1 MEHVQDQLP
10 AGFSS
15 QMGPFAIV
23 PIWIFEHELK
33 PVELKVWISIR
44 SFCGSNGV
52 CWPKATSI
60 AERAHVSVSAVHNSV
75 SSLRTKDL
83 LKTRQKRRVDGSVAY
98 LIYTVPDLDPA
109 KYAVTALE
117 TNSHKGTSSNE
128 EPATTSR
135 NKASSLVE
143 TGSSFEE
150 PATTSENTT
159 FSQVATGY
167 SNEEGVYLKRVRQ
180 EVIKGTNQKPSSS
193 GASYRD
199 RIAVLTGADDD
210 GIDLVIDKI
219 KSSTKKPVRNLG
231 ALIRSISDQ
240 DIVDHHASLA
250 PAPKPAVMPVA
261 ARRCPAHPGATSW
274 PCSSCAGDVKAGED
288 PFKGREDRPVGW
300 FEAHPLALR
309 LVEREPAEPEP
320 VWVSP
325 VFDAESE
332 DWVTEGNA
340 GGDCVESPVSESCTN
355 PMCRDGYI
363 NLGASG
369 RRPCRVCGGPLATGK
384 PASVASV
391 LGSFA
396 SSFGG
401 M

>member
-1 MEHVQDQLP
+1 MEHVQHDDQLEI
-10 AGFSS
+10 GLSS
-15 QMGPFAIV
+15 QMGTFAIM
-23 PIWIFEHELK
+23 PIWLLEHDLK
-33 PVELKVWISIR
+33 PAEFRVLFALR

-52 CWPKATSI
+52 CWPKAVTI
-60 AERAHVSVSAVHNSV
+60 AQRARVSVSAVHHAIGA
-75 SSLRTKDL
+75 LRTRGM
-83 LKTRQKRRVDGSVAY
+83 LKTTKRFKSDGSLAF
-98 LIYTVPDLDPA
+98 LIYTVSDLDPA

-117 TNSHKGTSSNE
+117 PKTHMGTCSNE
-128 EPATTSR
+128 QGGTTSK
-135 NKASSLVE
+135 NSKS
-143 TGSSFEE
+143 
-150 PATTSENTT
+150 
-159 FSQVATGY
+159 SQVAPPC
-167 SNEEGVYLKRVRQ
+167 SNEQGGLAQTSKA

-210 GIDLVIDKI
+210 GIDLVIDRI

-325 VFDAESE
+325 VFDAES
-332 DWVTEGNA
+332 DGWVADGHT
-340 GGDCVESPVSESCTN
+340 GGDCVESPVSEPCTN

-363 NLGASG
+363 YLGVSG
-369 RRPCRVCGGPLATGK
+369 RRPCRVCGGPLASGK
-384 PASVASV
+384 HVGVVEV

-396 SSFGG
+396 DAFGG
-401 M
+401 V